1 MGRRGKRTIRKSED
15 LPGRMYHIIEDRSY
29 DKDLRI
35 AWDIPD
41 RFFHWSGIF
50 FRDRSKEQEPRVR
63 PALFISLLAVVL
75 VTAIVI
81 VTGMGFLKISPTEVL
96 QVLLSRVTG
105 RALPDTFNTV
115 FPLVIMDVRLPR
127 ILTSA
132 IVGGG
137 LAVAGGVFQAI
148 LLNPLAD
155 PYTLGIS
162 SGAAFGAS
170 MVLVLTIFGI
180 SLPVWVSVPLFA
192 FLGALATLFAVF
204 ALASPH
210 DNYSSNTLIL
220 SGVIVASILSAG
232 IGFIKYLA
240 DEKVGIIIF
249 WLMGSFVGKSWADVI
264 LTLSFTLPGVLVILY
279 FTRDLN
285 IMALGARTA
294 ESLGVETGKTRK
306 ILLIWASLITAICVS
321 VSGIIGF
328 VGLIV
333 PHLLRLILGP
343 DTRILIPACF
353 FGGAIL
359 LLLADTITR
368 AILPSELPIGILTS
382 LIGGP
387 FFCYIFRKRQGG
399 IR

>member
-1 MGRRGKRTIRKSED
+1 MK
-15 LPGRMYHIIEDRSY
+15 
-29 DKDLRI
+29 
-35 AWDIPD
+35 A
-41 RFFHWSGIF
+41 
-50 FRDRSKEQEPRVR
+50 R
-63 PALFISLLAVVL
+63 PALILFLLAIIL
-75 VTAIVI
+75 ATAVVI
-81 VTGMGFLKISPTEVL
+81 VTGMGFLKISPMEVL
-96 QVLLSRVTG
+96 QVLLARITG
-105 RALPDTFNTV
+105 EALPDTFNTV

-170 MVLVLTIFGI
+170 MVLILTLFGI
-180 SLPVWVSVPLFA
+180 TVPSFVSVPLFA
-192 FLGALATLFAVF
+192 FLGAMGTLFAVF
-204 ALASPH
+204 ALASPQSKF
-210 DNYSSNTLIL
+210 SSNTLIL
-220 SGVIVASILSAG
+220 SGVIIASILSAG

-249 WLMGSFVGKSWADVI
+249 WLMGSFVGKSWTDVL
-264 LTLSFTLPGVLVILY
+264 LTLSFTLPGLFVILY
-279 FTRDLN
+279 FARDLN

-294 ESLGVETGKTRK
+294 ETLGVETGRTRK

-333 PHLLRLILGP
+333 PHLLRMLLGP
-343 DTRILIPACF
+343 DNRLLLPACF

-359 LLLADTITR
+359 LLCADTITR
-368 AILPSELPIGILTS
+368 ALLPSELPIGILTS

-387 FFCYIFRKRQGG
+387 FFCYIFRRRQRGE
-399 IR
+399 R